1 MASTEPLSPQRS
13 LLESLPFY
21 RFCQGL
27 ELAAVH
33 SRAIDKLAQVFP
45 DKVQESVETELAAGR
60 PCSWYPLMRLLIPDA
75 DRTRH
80 KYNIGL
86 KNLQVM
92 IVEKILLL
100 PREAPAAQKVYNFTN
115 PNVAG
120 SLAARQRSNRGSG
133 STTSGAGDF
142 AQVIENVLE
151 PRRKGLGRTLTIGD
165 VNAKLDALATAT
177 TGDERFVVMTDL
189 YNNFSANEMKWT
201 LRIILKN
208 MMIGLKKAVVLK
220 WYHPD
225 AADYYDACNQLEQV
239 LDSAFATPGL
249 PHAPSLALHTP
260 ALHTPT
266 HKPLRFV
273 RDSSRLDDDGGRGP
287 AARPCRVRGCVPL
300 HTDVFSIPVF
310 HVPGGHLLWHT
321 VLDDWPLPAVE

>member
-1 MASTEPLSPQRS
+1 MASTGAHEPLSPQRS

-45 DKVQESVETELAAGR
+45 DKLQESVETELAAGR

-225 AADYYDACNQLEQV
+225 AADYYDACNKLEQV

-249 PHAPSLALHTP
+249 PHAPSLAFSRWLT
-260 ALHTPT
+260 
-266 HKPLRFV
+266 LRT
-273 RDSSRLDDDGGRGP
+273 LGP
-287 AARPCRVRGCVPL
+287 ATNALLPSHALSPPNTLLLTASLSTLSQNSFRARQPRQASCARAKALPNL
-300 HTDVFSIPVF
+300 HPDAREE
-310 HVPGGHLLWHT
+310 G
-321 VLDDWPLPAVE
+321 